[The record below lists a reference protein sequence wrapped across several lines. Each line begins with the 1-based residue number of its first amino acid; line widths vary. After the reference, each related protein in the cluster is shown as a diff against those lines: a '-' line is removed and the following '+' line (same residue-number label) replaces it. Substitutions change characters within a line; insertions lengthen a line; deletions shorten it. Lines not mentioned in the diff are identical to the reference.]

1 MQLLAEADTV
11 PLNDTDFAMAA
22 ATALTGT
29 GTTAIP
35 STTTTAATDVLTVT
49 ETAGA
54 GGRSSPSPAQ
64 LTTTP
69 SATRARG
76 ISFAPTAAVVRA
88 PLNSESSAFARAR
101 GLSVAPPLTSASA
114 STAVSPNDV
123 DIDAGRSS
131 AGRPLKSALKKT
143 STTHRR
149 LSSSLRFET
158 SSDEHSSP
166 GDAQRPNAVQDAL
179 PIMAAPLRSLSVL
192 RDLPAD
198 DPSLSIRDVLRRGVS
213 IVDDAEPER
222 DMHTRSA
229 DGHSPEVRVQVHAP
243 AMPSAATLG
252 DPNAYSQFD

>member
-35 STTTTAATDVLTVT
+35 STTTAATDVLTVT

-64 LTTTP
+64 ST
-69 SATRARG
+69 TRARG

-101 GLSVAPPLTSASA
+101 GLSVAPPLTSASD
-114 STAVSPNDV
+114 TAASPNDV
-123 DIDAGRSS
+123 DIDAGLSS

-222 DMHTRSA
+222 DVHTRSA

-252 DPNAYSQFD
+252 DPTAYSQFD